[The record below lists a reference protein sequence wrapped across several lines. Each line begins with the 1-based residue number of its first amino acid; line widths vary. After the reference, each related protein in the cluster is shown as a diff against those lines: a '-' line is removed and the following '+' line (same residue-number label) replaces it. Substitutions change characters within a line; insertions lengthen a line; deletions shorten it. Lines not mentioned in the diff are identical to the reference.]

1 LEFAQL
7 GYIIYK
13 QSTDTIVDV
22 IIAKSTLIGT
32 ISGGGGTN
40 QASLVLTD
48 VTNFDGV
55 LSASDTTVQ
64 VALDTIDDWGAS
76 TTDHAVLIGNGTGSA
91 IGSLAVGATGE
102 VIVGNTAGD
111 PTWSTTVLATTFDT
125 NVAAAGVT
133 LAGTS
138 LIADGSDGNIN
149 INITA
154 KGTGQVIIDDLQL
167 TADLEVQ
174 YGGTGASTFT
184 DHGALV
190 GSGTGAIT
198 ALAVGTNGQ
207 LLVGSTGADPVF
219 ATVASADSSVE
230 ITGGAG
236 TIDLSST
243 GTIGVNNQVG
253 VTYELVQGDRGKI
266 VTCTNAGAI
275 DVTIPVNGDVAMDIG
290 TNVLITQLGAGVVT
304 LVPEGGVTLRSR
316 GALLD
321 TAGQYA
327 VVSVTKI
334 LTNEWVCGGDLA

>member
-1 LEFAQL
+1 
-7 GYIIYK
+7 
-13 QSTDTIVDV
+13 
-22 IIAKSTLIGT
+22 
-32 ISGGGGTN
+32 
-40 QASLVLTD
+40 
-48 VTNFDGV
+48 
-55 LSASDTTVQ
+55 
-64 VALDTIDDWGAS
+64 
-76 TTDHAVLIGNGTGSA
+76 
-91 IGSLAVGATGE
+91 
-102 VIVGNTAGD
+102 
-111 PTWSTTVLATTFDT
+111 
-125 NVAAAGVT
+125 VT

-266 VTCTNAGAI
+266 VTCTN
-275 DVTIPVNGDVAMDIG
+275 
-290 TNVLITQLGAGVVT
+290 L
-304 LVPEGGVTLRSR
+304 
-316 GALLD
+316 
-321 TAGQYA
+321 
-327 VVSVTKI
+327 
-334 LTNEWVCGGDLA
+334 